1 MTQYHSLNL
10 RKNIRDWANHFRV
23 ECEHWNNRH
32 LYVLP
37 QDQVENQP
45 HMLPDEYLTRYRRN
59 NMPYVSEDY
68 YLSNPRPEPDPS
80 VEPHHSTGQPSY
92 SHDSFFPDPP
102 TSSQNA
108 YFPDPPTYTQ
118 NTFFPDQTTYNQNTI
133 FPDPSSYTPQP
144 QPHSQTY
151 SPSHF
156 ITPSQQTRN
165 FFDQAGFQS
174 PGTQQFNQDYSHYT
188 NQPIQPQ
195 PTQPFGENIPWE
207 QTNDFLNASWAAYAG
222 NQGGESSTAV
232 HGGETSTVGE
242 DGSPMTTLYNF
253 LGVPRDDE
261 QQYGFGHRQG
271 HPPPCGTGGHM
282 HRHN

>member
-1 MTQYHSLNL
+1 
-10 RKNIRDWANHFRV
+10 
-23 ECEHWNNRH
+23 
-32 LYVLP
+32 
-37 QDQVENQP
+37 
-45 HMLPDEYLTRYRRN
+45 MLADEYLTRYRRN

-68 YLSNPRPEPDPS
+68 YLSNPRPEPS
-80 VEPHHSTGQPSY
+80 VEPQHSTGQPSY
-92 SHDSFFPDPP
+92 SQDSFIPDPA

-118 NTFFPDQTTYNQNTI
+118 NTHFPDPPTYTQNTFFPDQPTYNQNTL
-133 FPDPSSYTPQP
+133 FPDPSSYTPQQHTYIP
-144 QPHSQTY
+144 QSQPHTQTY

-156 ITPSQQTRN
+156 ITPSQQTIN

-188 NQPIQPQ
+188 NQTIQPQ
-195 PTQPFGENIPWE
+195 PTQPFNQNIPWE
-207 QTNDFLNASWAAYAG
+207 QTNKFLNASWAAYAG

-232 HGGETSTVGE
+232 HGGETSTAGDE
-242 DGSPMTTLYNF
+242 GMTMGGVYNF
-253 LGVPRDDE
+253 LGLPPDDDDE

-271 HPPPCGTGGHM
+271 HPPSCGTGGYR